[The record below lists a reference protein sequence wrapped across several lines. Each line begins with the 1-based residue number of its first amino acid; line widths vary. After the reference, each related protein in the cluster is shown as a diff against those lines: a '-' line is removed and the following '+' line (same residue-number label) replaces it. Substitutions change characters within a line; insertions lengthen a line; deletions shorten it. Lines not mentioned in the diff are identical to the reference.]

1 VRKARTLHEAKSL
14 TLVTYRR
21 HALNVLPALVKAQ
34 VLHKKLQDVVTS
46 VVSLEDIFHQRK
58 LKAYLPLVPMV
69 LNYVNLVMQ
78 PNRGGGKKNAKLN
91 ADQVA
96 DRVAH
101 GRVAGH
107 LTADELA
114 WRLSD
119 LLPQLSSKHG
129 FNLGQVAKMAVAGS
143 VEVAVAATPAY
154 QGGHATYTVTNS
166 ENFVKKEFFPLE
178 VSSGCVEWGRG
189 AAYCARP
196 ATLFSTI
203 FSF

>member
-21 HALNVLPALVKAQ
+21 HSLNVLMALLKAQ
-34 VLHKKLQDVVTS
+34 GLHKKLQEVATS

-58 LKAYLPLVPMV
+58 LKAYIPLVPMV

-78 PNRGGGKKNAKLN
+78 PNRGGRKKKEKLS
-91 ADQVA
+91 AEQVA
-96 DRVAH
+96 DRLAN

-129 FNLGQVAKMAVAGS
+129 FSLGQVAKMAVAGS
-143 VEVAVAATPAY
+143 VEVTVAAMPAY
-154 QGGHATYTVTNS
+154 QGSPTTYTVTNS
-166 ENFVKKEFFPLE
+166 ENFVKNEFFPLE
-178 VSSGCVEWGRG
+178 VSGSGV
-189 AAYCARP
+189 
-196 ATLFSTI
+196 
-203 FSF
+203 